1 MVAVLEFDDGD
12 VVEGDGADDEAA
24 VVGEADVDDVVLLV
38 VAGMTPPA
46 DAVPVVG
53 VAQAT
58 VKKAVDRRAAA
69 AMPWRMFTSDTF
81 GFEPAPSGTTDGG
94 RVRRSQCSAGPDVRR
109 LGRTADKSRLIA
121 VPDMDDQNETQIT
134 SDDSPDGS
142 RLHRPQI
149 LLRRA

>member
-1 MVAVLEFDDGD
+1 MVAVFEADAGEVVDDAGVDDDG
-12 VVEGDGADDEAA
+12 V
-24 VVGEADVDDVVLLV
+24 VVGEAEVDDDVLLL

-58 VKKAVDRRAAA
+58 VRNAVDRRAAA
-69 AMPWRMFTSDTF
+69 AMPWRRFTSDTF
-81 GFEPAPSGTTDGG
+81 GFEPASGGTRDGG
-94 RVRRSQCSAGPDVRR
+94 RVRRSHCSAGPHVRR

-134 SDDSPDGS
+134 SDDSPDRS
-142 RLHRPQI
+142 RLPRPQI
-149 LLRRA
+149 LLP